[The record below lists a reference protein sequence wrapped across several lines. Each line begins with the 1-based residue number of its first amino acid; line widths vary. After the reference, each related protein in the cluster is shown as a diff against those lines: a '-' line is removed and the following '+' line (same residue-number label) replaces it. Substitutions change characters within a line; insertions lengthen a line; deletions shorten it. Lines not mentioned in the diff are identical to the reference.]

1 MPSTI
6 QISPD
11 GKLDLPEDIKKQLG
25 FSVKGLVRIDV
36 NANEVTISRSI
47 NHLNQVYIEPTNAC
61 NLTCSTCMRNVW
73 DEPLGFLSKETFER
87 ILEGLRAFSPIPK
100 VFFGGFGEPLFHP
113 QIQEMVA
120 AAKQLGAEV
129 ELITNG
135 ILLDDEVSD
144 WMLNLGLDRVWVSI
158 DGASPESYAD
168 VRLGDALPIVLE
180 NILGLMGKRIRR
192 ELVTPALGIAF
203 VAMKRNIA
211 DLPGVIA
218 LGKKLGADYFSISN
232 VLPHTP
238 ELRDEVLYRNSL
250 FFADTPAATY
260 NSTIDLPRMDF
271 SPEISSILVETLKGL
286 GKIAIS
292 GKQLTMGDDSCPFLR
307 KGSMSIRWDGEASP
321 CLPLM
326 HTHTSYIE
334 EIVRTTHAWSVGNI
348 NDLTLA
354 ELWNQPSYR
363 DLRKRLNAFDFPPCT
378 ICTTSCHMIK
388 DNLTDCWNSPHP
400 TCGGCLWAK
409 GLIQCP

>member
-135 ILLDDEVSD
+135 ILLDDKVSD

-218 LGKKLGADYFSISN
+218 L
-232 VLPHTP
+232 
-238 ELRDEVLYRNSL
+238 
-250 FFADTPAATY
+250 
-260 NSTIDLPRMDF
+260 
-271 SPEISSILVETLKGL
+271 
-286 GKIAIS
+286 
-292 GKQLTMGDDSCPFLR
+292 
-307 KGSMSIRWDGEASP
+307 
-321 CLPLM
+321 
-326 HTHTSYIE
+326 
-334 EIVRTTHAWSVGNI
+334 
-348 NDLTLA
+348 
-354 ELWNQPSYR
+354 
-363 DLRKRLNAFDFPPCT
+363 
-378 ICTTSCHMIK
+378 
-388 DNLTDCWNSPHP
+388 
-400 TCGGCLWAK
+400 
-409 GLIQCP
+409 

>member
-271 SPEISSILVETLKGL
+271 SPEISSILVETLKGS

-363 DLRKRLNAFDFPPCT
+363 D
-378 ICTTSCHMIK
+378 
-388 DNLTDCWNSPHP
+388 
-400 TCGGCLWAK
+400 
-409 GLIQCP
+409 